1 MRNTL
6 GPEAFGSGFLLLSQ
20 SVALCT
26 FWHQRVPAQEVHL
39 PAHKAIQAAEDS
51 HPFARI
57 ARGRTKITRLN
68 P

>member
-6 GPEAFGSGFLLLSQ
+6 GPEAFVSGFLLLSQ

-39 PAHKAIQAAEDS
+39 PAHKAIHAAEHS
-51 HPFARI
+51 RLLARI
-57 ARGRTKITRLN
+57 ARGRIKSTRLSS
-68 P
+68 